1 MQRNQRSNCQ
11 NPLDHRK
18 SKRVSEKY
26 LLLLTDYTKVV
37 DCVGH
42 NKLGKFFKR
51 WEYQTTLPGCLL
63 RNLYASQEATVR
75 AGHGTDH
82 WLQIGKDNMS
92 RHVGNLLI

>member
-18 SKRVSEKY
+18 SKRVPEKY
-26 LLLLTDYTKVV
+26 LLLLTDYTKVFH
-37 DCVGH
+37 CVGH

-63 RNLYASQEATVR
+63 INLYASQEVTVR

-82 WLQIGKDNMS
+82 WFQIRKDNMS
-92 RHVGNLLI
+92 RHIGNLLI